1 MNIIKY
7 VILKELIIKII
18 YHQRNTYLD
27 RFCLLRFLQIAN
39 NMNTQQRIKN
49 IMARRTAEMIPI
61 FCVKETGGGM
71 ISFSTLSLIV
81 SVLVYKIVRPSR
93 STWVAVHL
101 QKIWFVS
108 FILCRKKF
116 NEYLIHLT
124 SMNLNIQKTIICLN
138 NSVNDK
144 NLLEIFSVVFELGF
158 VFACMFSFRGVTC
171 LIGSVRRVC
180 RIIKIGIRREV
191 PI

>member
-1 MNIIKY
+1 
-7 VILKELIIKII
+7 
-18 YHQRNTYLD
+18 
-27 RFCLLRFLQIAN
+27 
-39 NMNTQQRIKN
+39 MNTQQRIKN

-101 QKIWFVS
+101 QKICFVS
-108 FILCRKKF
+108 FIRCRKKF

-124 SMNLNIQKTIICLN
+124 SMNLNIKKL
-138 NSVNDK
+138 
-144 NLLEIFSVVFELGF
+144 
-158 VFACMFSFRGVTC
+158 
-171 LIGSVRRVC
+171 
-180 RIIKIGIRREV
+180 
-191 PI
+191 